1 MNFSRRLSLKMEISY
16 GDLIL
21 ESLPL
26 DFREVPF
33 KQNGIIRS
41 FQ

>member
-1 MNFSRRLSLKMEISY
+1 MEISY

-33 KQNGIIRS
+33 KQTALFVRFNEKETEEN
-41 FQ
+41 